1 MEKRIGYIDIAKGL
15 GIMIIVLAHNDLAG
29 YHPTLHKFIYS
40 FHIPLFFFLS
50 GMFFR
55 PERSFGETFT
65 RRFNSLMKPY
75 FLKKRDSPS
84 SPPVHLCQGL
94 KTR

>member
-15 GIMIIVLAHNDLAG
+15 GILIIVLAHNDLAG

-55 PERSFGETFT
+55 PERSFGDTA
-65 RRFNSLMKPY
+65 RR
-75 FLKKRDSPS
+75 
-84 SPPVHLCQGL
+84 
-94 KTR
+94 